1 MRFLIRLKN
10 CLNFHI
16 TINLKSGALNEPP
29 LNYLA
34 ESAGISAIVESVA
47 VTAESTTAILSVAV
61 ESDTLVV
68 AVFEPQDAR
77 ANPNANTKIT
87 FFMLFIYFTKYKVVF
102 CPNQTYITYD

>member
-1 MRFLIRLKN
+1 
-10 CLNFHI
+10 
-16 TINLKSGALNEPP
+16 

-34 ESAGISAIVESVA
+34 ESAGIWATVESVA
-47 VTAESTTAILSVAV
+47 VTAESTTAILSATTV

-68 AVFEPQDAR
+68 AVFEPQDVR

-102 CPNQTYITYD
+102 CPNQIKNLY